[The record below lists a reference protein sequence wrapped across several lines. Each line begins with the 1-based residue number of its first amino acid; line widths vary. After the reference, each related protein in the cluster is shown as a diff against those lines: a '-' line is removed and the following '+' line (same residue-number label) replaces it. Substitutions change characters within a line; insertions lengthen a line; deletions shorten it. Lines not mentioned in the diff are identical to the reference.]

1 MARLPR
7 RLASRRRHARRC
19 PATDITEMG
28 GRTTDAAAPVNELR
42 VEFGR
47 ILFDMIRY
55 DLMEEITAGLSHVF
69 DEFVE
74 CGCIERP
81 SIRLLDS
88 EHVAPKECE
97 VYLLDKLIG
106 VYPPPIRN
114 NNIHKNFLYDIYK
127 AVERAPF
134 NLFKKS
140 RLPHDFLQRKAREG
154 SRESS
159 LFLYRYFL
167 IVEDDRQQAF
177 HWLKKLAAFGVP
189 EDLKLLSNAYWRG
202 TGCRKDEFLSDKYG
216 IASGRNPR
224 TVWRNKKDL
233 F

>member
-1 MARLPR
+1 M
-7 RLASRRRHARRC
+7 
-19 PATDITEMG
+19 
-28 GRTTDAAAPVNELR
+28 NELR

-55 DLMEEITAGLSHVF
+55 DLMEEITASLSHVF
-69 DEFVE
+69 DEFVK

-81 SIRLLDS
+81 SIRLLES

-97 VYLLDKLIG
+97 VYLSDKLIG

-154 SRESS
+154 SRESC

-216 IASGRNPR
+216 IASGRLPR
-224 TVWRNKKDL
+224 SIWRNKKDL